1 MYPRPSLKKAKMS
14 IIDSKS
20 PSPKLSNPFMS
31 AKKFEFPFNPKE
43 LKYKRGTPDFE
54 QSDKRPNG
62 SAYTRLKSEG
72 KGKLDELS
80 FTLNLDD
87 SAPSLSDP
95 LEIAASLIPIT
106 SANIALALVPAKSIM
121 PPSLT
126 PGVSD
131 CIKILHSWT
140 MLIDPNDKTGL
151 LRRPYLICFEWGD
164 MAFSGGLSALDVDY
178 TLFDSD
184 GTPMRA
190 KVDVTIT
197 GRPGKHPWKTLLEP
211 LSSSKSK
218 SGGF

>member
-106 SANIALALVPAKSIM
+106 SANIAKRNCAKVNT
-121 PPSLT
+121 PQSLT
-126 PGVSD
+126 
-131 CIKILHSWT
+131 KINSQH
-140 MLIDPNDKTGL
+140 IN
-151 LRRPYLICFEWGD
+151 RRSL
-164 MAFSGGLSALDVDY
+164 
-178 TLFDSD
+178 
-184 GTPMRA
+184 
-190 KVDVTIT
+190 
-197 GRPGKHPWKTLLEP
+197 
-211 LSSSKSK
+211 KSK
-218 SGGF
+218 N

>member
-1 MYPRPSLKKAKMS
+1 MYPRPSLTKAKMLV
-14 IIDSKS
+14 IDDKS
-20 PSPKLSNPFMS
+20 PSPKLSNPLIS
-31 AKKFEFPFNPKE
+31 AKKLEFPFNPKE
-43 LKYKRGTPDFE
+43 IKYKRGTPDFE
-54 QSDKRPNG
+54 MSDKRPNA

-80 FTLNLDD
+80 FTMQLDD
-87 SAPSLSDP
+87 SAPSLSDR
-95 LEIAASLIPIT
+95 LEIAASLLPIT
-106 SANIALALVPAKSIM
+106 SANIALALVPAKSVM

-140 MLIDPNDKTGL
+140 MLIKPSDKTGL
-151 LRRPYLICFEWGD
+151 LRRPYLIRFEWGK
-164 MAFSGGLSALDVDY
+164 MAFSGGISSLDVDY

-197 GRPGKHPWKTLLEP
+197 GRPGKHKWKTLLEP
-211 LSSSKSK
+211 LSSSKTAN
-218 SGGF
+218 GGF